1 MCPRVL
7 LSPCILLAYKLS
19 FYNSTRVLPAAPSP
33 APAADFCSS
42 ARRNSTASGAA
53 AGNGAIRRLLWR
65 DGILLAAAAA
75 AAAVSS
81 YFASVG
87 RRDADFGCKCSCL
100 SNSAFASMGGQDA
113 SASVGRRD
121 ADFGCTRSGLPC
133 GSFLAAAAAPAGIS
147 SKVLAPS
154 GARAHAR
161 PGARSA
167 HSVAAACTH
176 ARPVAAAVGRLDSI
190 NWIEHAAAA
199 LASKASL
206 R

>member
-33 APAADFCSS
+33 APAADSS
-42 ARRNSTASGAA
+42 SSASGAA

-75 AAAVSS
+75 VSS
-81 YFASVG
+81 YFASMGGRDASASVG
-87 RRDADFGCKCSCL
+87 RRDADFGCKCSGL
-100 SNSAFASMGGQDA
+100 SNSA
-113 SASVGRRD
+113 SAR
-121 ADFGCTRSGLPC
+121 
-133 GSFLAAAAAPAGIS
+133 
-147 SKVLAPS
+147 
-154 GARAHAR
+154 
-161 PGARSA
+161 
-167 HSVAAACTH
+167 
-176 ARPVAAAVGRLDSI
+176 
-190 NWIEHAAAA
+190 IEHAAAA